1 MTSRSETKASKIRAI
16 LAKNPN
22 ITAKQVA
29 EMVGCKVQAVHSI
42 RYLDKRKT
50 RKSGVA
56 VKSKRKVIRISKT
69 QADLAKRLNVPV
81 VDYAKHLA
89 NPQPL
94 DQVQKNLARSL
105 GMSTS
110 EYASHVLAEKVS
122 DLEHQIIGFRAVISY
137 LENQLGLKN
146 SQ

>member
-1 MTSRSETKASKIRAI
+1 MTSRSDNKAAKIRD
-16 LAKNPN
+16 LMKKSPEM
-22 ITAKQVA
+22 TAKQIA
-29 EMVGCKVQAVHSI
+29 TAVGCKPQQVYTVK
-42 RYLDKRKT
+42 YLMNRNK

-69 QADLAKRLNVPV
+69 QANLAKRLNVPIE
-81 VDYAKHLA
+81 DYAKQLA

-94 DQVQKNLARSL
+94 SHIQKNLARSL